1 MKVVKKMPWK
11 KLQPV
16 ADVKNLK
23 EIQKEEL
30 MKRASLFVAHTSIVM
45 YSTPYRSPSLRQR
58 SRTACVAATNRYKH
72 HPPSSC
78 ETVARPANCGGDA
91 RGVQAGV

>member
-1 MKVVKKMPWK
+1 MNSQKAPVKKEVPVKAVKKMPWK

-30 MKRASLFVAHTSIVM
+30 MKRASSVCSSYFHCHVLDPLPVAVLTTEKLVCTNC
-45 YSTPYRSPSLRQR
+45 YS
-58 SRTACVAATNRYKH
+58 K
-72 HPPSSC
+72 
-78 ETVARPANCGGDA
+78 
-91 RGVQAGV
+91 

>member
-1 MKVVKKMPWK
+1 MESTKAPAKKEIPVKVVKKMPWK

-30 MKRASLFVAHTSIVM
+30 MKRAFSVCCSYFHCHVLDPLPVA
-45 YSTPYRSPSLRQR
+45 
-58 SRTACVAATNRYKH
+58 VATTEK
-72 HPPSSC
+72 
-78 ETVARPANCGGDA
+78 
-91 RGVQAGV
+91 